1 MTEEVKVDQSEV
13 SPQENPPQE
22 NIQDSAEAEVDV
34 AQEQVNS
41 ENPSIKSEDEL
52 VEEPDEKMTEE
63 GDAKEK
69 VEPKEVSEAEFQQF
83 TKGDKLG
90 EKQNIQML
98 LDVTLPVSIELGR
111 TAMSIGEILEL
122 GPGSVV
128 ELEKLAGEPVD
139 VLVNEKIVARGEV
152 VVVDENFG
160 VRITQ
165 LFSKSDL
172 IKNL

>member
-1 MTEEVKVDQSEV
+1 MAEEVKVDQ
-13 SPQENPPQE
+13 QEIPPQHDSSPE
-22 NIQDSAEAEVDV
+22 NAEDSAEPEGVV
-34 AQEQVNS
+34 SQEQVEPEDSSVKS
-41 ENPSIKSEDEL
+41 ENESVGEQDEES
-52 VEEPDEKMTEE
+52 VAEEKNEK
-63 GDAKEK
+63 KI
-69 VEPKEVSEAEFQQF
+69 EPKKVNQAEFQQF

-111 TAMSIGEILEL
+111 AAMSIGEILEL